1 MQCFI
6 HASIEEH
13 LNNLLSFGRDKK
25 NLNQS
30 SEETNHFAIM
40 TKTWILINRKWLL
53 KLFWCA

>member
-40 TKTWILINRKWLL
+40 TKT
-53 KLFWCA
+53 